1 MEGEEN
7 NKSEIKKTVIDI
19 LKTSDMNEMT
29 ESKVR
34 KLAGDKLGFDLSG
47 KQEKKFIKQIVNE
60 FLIQKEEEEVQ
71 EKGKQQV
78 VEEPEQEQDEEE
90 EEEEEGEKKKIK
102 PGISA
107 KEYEDN
113 GDLIIC
119 QLSSRRKVTIQEF
132 KGKALVSIREYY
144 EKDGK
149 ELPSSKGISLTAEQ
163 WSTFSKSVPGIEQ
176 AIKKMQTR
184 SR

>member
-1 MEGEEN
+1 MEEEN
-7 NKSEIKKTVIDI
+7 NKDEIKKTVTEI
-19 LKTSDMNEMT
+19 LKTSDINVMT
-29 ESKVR
+29 ESKIR
-34 KLAGDKLGFDLSG
+34 KLAGEKLGFDLSG
-47 KQEKKFIKQIVNE
+47 KQEKKFIREIVNE
-60 FLIQKEEEEVQ
+60 FLVQKEEEVQ

-78 VEEPEQEQDEEE
+78 EDEEEKEEE
-90 EEEEEGEKKKIK
+90 EEEEKEKKR
-102 PGISA
+102 PRVSA

-149 ELPSSKGISLTAEQ
+149 ELPSTKGISLTAEQ

>member
-1 MEGEEN
+1 MEEEN
-7 NKSEIKKTVIDI
+7 NKDEIKKTVTEI
-19 LKTSDMNEMT
+19 LKTSDMNVMT
-29 ESKVR
+29 ESKIR
-34 KLAGDKLGFDLSG
+34 KLAGEKLGFDLSG
-47 KQEKKFIKQIVNE
+47 KQEKKFVREIVNE
-60 FLIQKEEEEVQ
+60 FLIQKEEEVQ
-71 EKGKQQV
+71 EKGKEQ
-78 VEEPEQEQDEEE
+78 VEEQEEEEEEKEEE
-90 EEEEEGEKKKIK
+90 EEEEEERKKR
-102 PGISA
+102 PVVSA

-149 ELPSSKGISLTAEQ
+149 ELPSTKGISLTAEQ